1 MANVQLEYHRLAI
14 IEVRKAK
21 RWYQRRSLKTG
32 VRFEEAVRQGLAEIA
47 DNPDHW
53 PTNPDGTRFR
63 RLTRFPYL
71 IIYRQLDAQRV
82 RIVAVVHGRRRHS
95 FWSRRK

>member
-1 MANVQLEYHRLAI
+1 MANAQLEYHRLVI

-21 RWYQRRSLKTG
+21 RWYERRSSTAG
-32 VRFEEAVRQGLAEIA
+32 IRFEEAVRQGLSEIA
-47 DNPDHW
+47 ENPDHW
-53 PTNPDGTRFR
+53 PMNPDGTRFR

-71 IIYRQLDAQRV
+71 IIYRQLGPQRV
-82 RIVAVVHGRRRHS
+82 RIIAVVHGRRRHG